1 MRVYPDQLARQL
13 TVLKPCYLLFGD
25 DPWLLDTTK
34 SQLLAAARVQGFAE
48 RVQLEQETNFNWQDL
63 YNEWHA
69 MSLFASR
76 RIIELQ
82 LPQAKPGSDGSAML
96 QALLEQP
103 NPDTVLLLTGP
114 KLAQEQQHSKWF
126 KLLDSKGIFVPC
138 TTPEGP
144 QFLRWLD
151 SQIQHYQLQL
161 QPDAKAMLASLYEG
175 NLLAADQALQLL
187 QLLANQRPVN
197 AAELAHY
204 FEDQSRFSVFQLSDA
219 LLANQQDKAQHMLV
233 QLKAEDTALP
243 IVHWAL
249 QKELTQLWQL
259 QSALNVG
266 HNLNQLFGQ
275 YRIWDKRKPLY
286 QQALKR
292 LSLEAIER
300 MLSVSSQ
307 LELALKQQGR
317 EDWIGISH
325 LCLMFD
331 AEAHRQLQQF
341 ELN

>member
-13 TVLKPCYLLFGD
+13 TTLRPCYLLFGD
-25 DPWLLDTTK
+25 DPWLLDTTR
-34 SQLLAAARVQGFAE
+34 SQLLAAARQQGFEE
-48 RVQLEQETNFNWQDL
+48 RVQLEQDTSFNWQDL

-96 QALLEQP
+96 LALLQQP
-103 NPDTVLLLTGP
+103 NPDTVLLLTGT
-114 KLAQEQQHSKWF
+114 KLAKEQQNSKWF
-126 KLLDSKGIFVPC
+126 KQLDSKGIFVPC
-138 TTPEGP
+138 TTPEGA
-144 QFLRWLD
+144 QFQRWLD
-151 SQIQHYQLQL
+151 DRIQYYQLHL
-161 QPDAKAMLASLYEG
+161 QVDARTMLASLYEG

-187 QLLANQRPVN
+187 QLLAGGRAVDAN
-197 AAELAHY
+197 ELAHY
-204 FEDQSRFSVFQLSDA
+204 FEDQSRFNVFQLTDA

-259 QSALNVG
+259 QSALSVG
-266 HNLNQLFGQ
+266 HDLNQLFSQ

-292 LSLEAIER
+292 LPLDAIET
-300 MLSVSSQ
+300 MLGISSK
-307 LELALKQQGR
+307 LELALKQLGR
-317 EDWIGISH
+317 EDWVGVSH

-331 AEAHRQLQQF
+331 AEAHKQLQQF
-341 ELN
+341 ELS